1 MPLFLPIPLQ
11 ALQPT
16 EISCRVPC
24 SGRTRMALAQ
34 RFQQHPRPRSS
45 IERCISLAGGP
56 AHGKGGFAH
65 HFAITPGPALSADPQ
80 PAPASLRPHCSR
92 GASPPPGCHC
102 RSQRG
107 LQRPPGPGLGF
118 MPLPR
123 CEDGGEGGK
132 GRFVLFLYFLL
143 FSYFCYFAILR
154 SLPSPPP
161 PAPRNKR
168 CR

>member
-1 MPLFLPIPLQ
+1 
-11 ALQPT
+11 
-16 EISCRVPC
+16 
-24 SGRTRMALAQ
+24 MALAQ

-65 HFAITPGPALSADPQ
+65 HFAITPGPALTLSPH
-80 PAPASLRPHCSR
+80 PHPSGPIAPAEHRR
-92 GASPPPGCHC
+92 PPGCHC

-123 CEDGGEGGK
+123 CEDGGVGGE
-132 GRFVLFLYFLL
+132 REICAIFIFFAIFLFLL
-143 FSYFCYFAILR
+143 FCNSP
-154 SLPSPPP
+154 LPPIPSSSS
-161 PAPRNKR
+161 ASQ
-168 CR
+168 

>member
-65 HFAITPGPALSADPQ
+65 HFAITPGPALTLSPH
-80 PAPASLRPHCSR
+80 PHPSGPIAPAEHRRPPAAIAARSGACSARRARGSALCPSR
-92 GASPPPGCHC
+92 GA
-102 RSQRG
+102 R
-107 LQRPPGPGLGF
+107 
-118 MPLPR
+118 M
-123 CEDGGEGGK
+123 GEWGGK